1 MFIILG
7 ATMFTSVFMGLGGGE
22 VINGLVSGLTIN
34 RWVVVFLIF
43 FILYLM
49 GMFIDCY
56 GILLIGIPIFTPI
69 INALGFDPL
78 WFGVMFAV
86 MIQISYLSPPF
97 AYAAF
102 YVKGVAQQQKIAVPI
117 SDLYWATIPYMVMQ
131 VIAVGLLSL
140 FPQIIL
146 WIPGLLF

>member
-1 MFIILG
+1 M
-7 ATMFTSVFMGLGGGE
+7 
-22 VINGLVSGLTIN
+22 VSGLKIN
-34 RWVVVFLIF
+34 PWVVIFLIF
-43 FILYLM
+43 FILYSM

-69 INALGFDPL
+69 VNALGFDPL

-86 MIQISYLSPPF
+86 MIQMSYLSPPF

-102 YVKGVAQQQKIAVPI
+102 YVKGVAQQQKIAIPI

-131 VIAVGLLSL
+131 TIAVALLCL

-146 WIPGLLF
+146 WIPSQLF